1 MINLFPGLEHT
12 ASHIMG
18 VDHARSNY
26 LNCKEGDGK
35 DKSNYLNRKE
45 WDGKDKNNYLNRKEG
60 DGKDKANDWI
70 NAHDLKVKDKIMIMI
85 INQK

>member
-12 ASHIMG
+12 ARHIMR
-18 VDHARSNY
+18 VDHARS
-26 LNCKEGDGK
+26 
-35 DKSNYLNRKE
+35 
-45 WDGKDKNNYLNRKEG
+45 NYLNRKEG